1 MSKNVLR
8 MTMLYDFFGNLLSEK
23 QREYFDLYHN
33 EDLSL
38 AEIALKVGISRQG
51 VLDVIRRAE
60 RNLVDIENKTG
71 VIEKWFETR
80 SELEIIGKYGA
91 EIHTVVKDYFHL

>member
-1 MSKNVLR
+1 MFEKDYRISYL
-8 MTMLYDFFGNLLSEK
+8 LDFYGNILTDK
-23 QREYFDLYHN
+23 QRDAVDMYYN